1 MKIKPIN
8 LSIILKKDE
17 KIRLVE
23 SDISRIRSRIED
35 TETFIAKCQSALETG
50 VLPLYYSSFPK
61 NNVWDCVRKDIAD
74 YTSFIARWE
83 ESMKHSEESLQKYK
97 DKVAKYERMVTDA
110 INDVQAK
117 CRVRKITTK
126 DIIKAIRDIENHL
139 RLPIKKMNGVHAWIN
154 PNYQSFKRAYNGI
167 PESTHFGLTYK
178 NGCWYMDR
186 ICRTICRN
194 QYIALTLPD
203 EAKRYLI
210 ERIENGK

>member
-8 LSIILKKDE
+8 VSIILKQKNHFNRFD
-17 KIRLVE
+17 
-23 SDISRIRSRIED
+23 SDIETTKNNI
-35 TETFIAKCQSALETG
+35 TEALRTIDRYKQAL
-50 VLPLYYSSFPK
+50 VTKTPPLYYMYDKSQ
-61 NNVWDCVRKDIAD
+61 DLCTQLQEDIEL
-74 YTSFIARWE
+74 WE
-83 ESMKHSEESLQKYK
+83 QFVVNQTKSIEDSKKAK
-97 DKVAKYERMVTDA
+97 DKFMAKVLKYEKMLSDA
-110 INDVQAK
+110 IDSVQSK
-117 CRVRKITTK
+117 CRVRKITT
-126 DIIKAIRDIENHL
+126 DDVIDAIRDIENHL

-154 PNYQSFKRAYNGI
+154 SNYQTFKRAYNGI

-178 NGCWYMDR
+178 NGNWYMDR

>member
-8 LSIILKKDE
+8 VSIILKQKNHFNRFD
-17 KIRLVE
+17 
-23 SDISRIRSRIED
+23 SDI
-35 TETFIAKCQSALETG
+35 ETTKNDIAEAMRVVAEYRQALETKT
-50 VLPLYYSSFPK
+50 PPMYYMYDK
-61 NNVWDCVRKDIAD
+61 KQDLCTQLQKDID
-74 YTSFIARWE
+74 RWE
-83 ESMKHSEESLQKYK
+83 RRIANLQKSVEESKQAK
-97 DKVAKYERMVTDA
+97 AKYLTKVLKYEKMLSDA

-117 CRVRKITTK
+117 CRVRKITT
-126 DIIKAIRDIENHL
+126 DDVIKAIRNIENHL

-154 PNYQSFKRAYNGI
+154 PNYQTFKRAYNGI

-186 ICRTICRN
+186 ICRKQCTN
-194 QYIALTLPD
+194 QYMYCVLTD